1 MPTRP
6 PTANATGFDD
16 HFEQARTNIFRLETL
31 QNYGKN
37 YGKNYANSGED
48 PALAAFLASQPRLI
62 TPAKHAWSALVRAGR
77 VQRERPARRR

>member
-37 YGKNYANSGED
+37 YANSGED
-48 PALAAFLASQPRLI
+48 PARAAFLASQPHLI